1 MLKPKVLP
9 QILLQ
14 ANSEGVKSAIILNKE
29 GSLLASSGE
38 DMNSSQVVAAI
49 AANIWSAYDKVHHS
63 LEVMLFDCQ
72 EGNVAVTEIGD
83 SKLLLCL
90 YGDNTAHFGLLKTKI
105 NTLREYLK
113 QPLQQLQF

>member
-1 MLKPKVLP
+1 MPR
-9 QILLQ
+9 
-14 ANSEGVKSAIILNKE
+14 SILNKE

-72 EGNVAVTEIGD
+72 VITLVAVCFASYFI
-83 SKLLLCL
+83 LCIFCGFYNL
-90 YGDNTAHFGLLKTKI
+90 WSLTI
-105 NTLREYLK
+105 NNNRKET
-113 QPLQQLQF
+113 